1 MKKGVRGRPRRARPA
16 AHPSSALSPLARRIV
31 SGDRRALG
39 RLISDVESGRPAARE
54 VLKEL
59 HPRTGKARVVG
70 LSGPLGVGKSSLV
83 NRILQHLKGLGKRV
97 GVIAVDPS
105 SPFSGGAVLGD
116 RVRID
121 RDPSDPSVFFR
132 SMASRGHP
140 GGLSQSTR
148 EVIRLLEAFGMDT
161 ILVETV
167 GSGQVDVEIHSI
179 ASTRMV
185 VLVPHLGDEVQT
197 LKAGL
202 FEIADIFVVNKCDLP
217 GADRAARDLSELAQL
232 STPVD
237 GWRPRV
243 VQTSTLVPS
252 GIPELWTAV
261 EEHEQALRS
270 GTQLRARL
278 TERAD
283 QELRSLLLARVQG
296 SLDQELRTTP
306 AWETLVS
313 GVVDRT
319 TDPYTASEKAY
330 RQLVR
335 CL

>member
-1 MKKGVRGRPRRARPA
+1 MKKGVPGPRSRERPA
-16 AHPSSALSPLARRIV
+16 SRPTARLSPVARQIV

-39 RLISDVESGRPAARE
+39 RLISDVEAGRTEART

-59 HPRTGKARVVG
+59 HPRTGKSLVVG

-83 NRILQHLKGLGKRV
+83 NRLLQHLKGLGRRV

-202 FEIADIFVVNKCDLP
+202 FEIADIFVVNKSDLP

-232 STPVD
+232 SAFVD
-237 GWRPRV
+237 GWRPQV
-243 VQTSTLVPS
+243 VQTSTLAPS
-252 GIPELWTAV
+252 GIVELWNAV
-261 EEHEQALRS
+261 EAHEQALRS
-270 GTQLRARL
+270 GSQLKARL

-283 QELRSLLLARVQG
+283 QELRSLLLARVQE
-296 SLDQELRTTP
+296 SLDQELRPTP
-306 AWETLVS
+306 GWETLVS
-313 GVVDRT
+313 AVVDRT
-319 TDPYTASEKAY
+319 SDPYTASEKAY
-330 RQLVR
+330 RLLLR

>member
-1 MKKGVRGRPRRARPA
+1 MARQ
-16 AHPSSALSPLARRIV
+16 IV
-31 SGDRRALG
+31 EGDRRTLG
-39 RLISDVESGRPAARE
+39 RLISDVEEGRPEARR

-59 HPRTGKARVVG
+59 HPRTGNALVVG

-83 NRILQHLKGLGKRV
+83 NRLLQHLKGLGRKV

-116 RVRID
+116 RVRIE

-161 ILVETV
+161 VLVETV

-202 FEIADIFVVNKCDLP
+202 FEIADIFVVNKSDLP
-217 GADRAARDLSELAQL
+217 GADRAARDLAELAQL
-232 STPVD
+232 SSPVD
-237 GWRPRV
+237 GWRPQV

-252 GIPELWTAV
+252 GIGELWDAV
-261 EEHEQALRS
+261 MAHEQALRS
-270 GTQLRARL
+270 GTQLKARL

-283 QELRSLLLARVQG
+283 QELRSLLLARVQD
-296 SLDQELRTTP
+296 SLDHELRPSP

-313 GVVDRT
+313 GVVDRAF
-319 TDPYTASEKAY
+319 DPYTASEKAY
-330 RQLVR
+330 RLLLR